1 MRCLLLTADVIHAK
15 RAIPEELEGVV
26 DLTAEAPLV
35 HHGFFRRL
43 TAEAV
48 VLSAALAQ
56 THRVDLLHLLHL
68 PFQTAVGTARLRS
81 GIQYLPSKQCGIQR
95 GDVASTVD
103 AIYNP
108 YKAGACV
115 QVLLY

>member
-56 THRVDLLHLLHL
+56 THRVDLLHL

-95 GDVASTVD
+95 GGVASTVD

-108 YKAGACV
+108 YKAGVCV